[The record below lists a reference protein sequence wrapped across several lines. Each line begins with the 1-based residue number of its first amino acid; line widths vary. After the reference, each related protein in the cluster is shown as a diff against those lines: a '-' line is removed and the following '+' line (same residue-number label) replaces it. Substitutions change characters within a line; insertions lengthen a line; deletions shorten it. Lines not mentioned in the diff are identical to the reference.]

1 MEMVNSNDPSAMA
14 SRTNARGTKGW
25 LKFLGILSIVYGAL
39 YALSIVGV
47 VFAWM
52 PIWLGIVMTKA
63 GGRAGDY
70 AERGDQDSL
79 AGYTKQLK
87 TLFTV
92 MGVVTLVSIALGIIL
107 GIVGLVVGVFSGT
120 MLPDLLEQ
128 FGF

>member
-1 MEMVNSNDPSAMA
+1 MEVVSGTDAA
-14 SRTNARGTKGW
+14 TAAIRANARGTKGW
-25 LKFLGILSIVYGAL
+25 LKFLGILSIIYGAL
-39 YALSIVGV
+39 YALTIVGI

-52 PIWLGIVMTKA
+52 PIWLGIVMAKA

-70 AERGDQDSL
+70 AERGDSESL

-92 MGVVTLVSIALGIIL
+92 MGIVTLISIALGIIAA
-107 GIVGLVVGVFSGT
+107 IVGLAVGVFSGA

-128 FGF
+128 FGY